1 MLNYIHTRFGFDESV
16 FGSHGFLKTSFELIY
31 YMCFE
36 YRVLFRVL
44 IMHIHLLYLIS
55 CFRTHGFVFQRV
67 LQKDLSFNSLCVKK
81 FGFTF
86 DIYCPC
92 EQIIYV

>member
-1 MLNYIHTRFGFDESV
+1 MLNYIYTRFGFDESV

-67 LQKDLSFNSLCVKK
+67 LQNDLLFNSLLSKSSV
-81 FGFTF
+81 FIFYTLS
-86 DIYCPC
+86 I
-92 EQIIYV
+92 